1 MQITLTGTM
10 YLYGIA
16 YDSSNEMYPYSS
28 TSAIGYSNS
37 GIYKG
42 MNYMFCYPGK
52 GDAFNEKYRNAIKNP
67 TVTLKVNLTYD
78 GSQGLGDSSFKD
90 LEIRTYSQDYFEDA
104 SSPSGMSYEALWDYV
119 SYHYATKKTHSP
131 SGSFAALSFTITD
144 KTEINNIFGKGIS
157 LYPAEKGGTATTS
170 GYRNFYKK
178 VNSVSVEIT
187 GETTEAAPVVSLN
200 TSAFAG
206 QFVDG
211 TYFHPA
217 GDTPFAVGVN
227 YSQSIGVGMSALH
240 YTAKDAME
248 NVLTSGTTSA
258 TSFTFDREL
267 WKDLPASGTL
277 EVSATS
283 AHGLPSA
290 TLVIPWVITHKN
302 LSVLSPVS
310 GSIIPTGQ
318 NVELRWDLILP
329 EGMPSAPDPT
339 GYTVWPVWDG
349 GEEYQ
354 TGYKVTEREFVIP
367 AEELAG
373 HTALKLLITDEY
385 GDGTVSRR
393 KGDGKLVLL
402 YLQPSAAIHAVSLE
416 TEYETGLY
424 TPLLTAVWDS
434 AGQAAFQVLADTF
447 DSGVIWGKANRYV
460 IPKIFSDGA
469 HAVQVRI
476 QDANGSWGD
485 WTEPVFAMVKNRGNG
500 GSVNLS
506 AKAVDVGVELNIT
519 GSPAHADV
527 LIYRN
532 EKLIAQLEGTAD
544 MKFTYTDK
552 DASGECRYAV
562 RFVSENGFYSVSP
575 TVFVNATPA
584 TDGMVLEDGTWLPL
598 LYAVEHPTVYKATKT
613 EETYAKH
620 YAGRSYPVIMRS
632 GRKSR
637 TLTMEYIDKDASL
650 CDVLEEICGSVVTY
664 KNVLGEVLKAEINNV
679 SAGRSAAWNT
689 VSFRLTQCDE
699 PGEVIY
705 DLG

>member
-10 YLYGIA
+10 NRNGIKYDGEVDTYQYAETYYIGYG
-16 YDSSNEMYPYSS
+16 YSS
-28 TSAIGYSNS
+28 FT
-37 GIYKG
+37 KG
-42 MNYMFCYPGK
+42 QSRVFLYPGT
-52 GDAFNEKYRNAIKNP
+52 GDAFNKKFRESIKNP
-67 TVTLKVNLTYD
+67 TVTLRLNLKIDTSRTNTTD
-78 GSQGLGDSSFKD
+78 I
-90 LEIRTYSQDYFEDA
+90 EIKTYSQDYLGGAISVTGMTFEQR
-104 SSPSGMSYEALWDYV
+104 WDYMN
-119 SYHYATKKTHSP
+119 YHYATSKSYPVSGKLP
-131 SGSFAALSFTITD
+131 SVSITITE
-144 KTEINNIFGKGIS
+144 KTEINNIFDKGLS
-157 LYPAEKGGTATTS
+157 LYPAADSSGLRNLYQVTS
-170 GYRNFYKK
+170 A
-178 VNSVSVEIT
+178 SVEIT

-200 TSAFAG
+200 TSAFSG

-258 TSFTFDREL
+258 TSFTFEREL
-267 WKDLPASGTL
+267 WKDLPTSGTL

-354 TGYKVTEREFVIP
+354 TGYKVTDREFIIP

-416 TEYETGLY
+416 TEYESGLY

-664 KNVLGEVLKAEINNV
+664 KNVLGEVVRAEINSV

-699 PGEVIY
+699 PGEAIY

>member
-10 YLYGIA
+10 NRNGIKYNGEVDTYQYAETYYIGYG
-16 YDSSNEMYPYSS
+16 YSS
-28 TSAIGYSNS
+28 FT
-37 GIYKG
+37 KG
-42 MNYMFCYPGK
+42 QSRVFLYPGT
-52 GDAFNEKYRNAIKNP
+52 GDAFNKKFRESIKNP
-67 TVTLKVNLTYD
+67 TVTLRLNLKIDTSRTNTTD
-78 GSQGLGDSSFKD
+78 I
-90 LEIRTYSQDYFEDA
+90 EIKTYSQDYLGEA
-104 SSPSGMSYEALWDYV
+104 SSVTGMTFEQRWDYMN
-119 SYHYATKKTHSP
+119 YHYATSKSYPVSGKLP
-131 SGSFAALSFTITD
+131 SVSITITN
-144 KTEINNIFGKGIS
+144 KTEIDNIFDKGLS
-157 LYPAEKGGTATTS
+157 LYPAADSSGLRNLYQVTS
-170 GYRNFYKK
+170 A
-178 VNSVSVEIT
+178 SVEIT

-200 TSAFAG
+200 TSAFSG

-211 TYFHPA
+211 VYFHPA

-227 YSQSIGVGMSALH
+227 YSQSIGVGMSALN

-354 TGYKVTEREFVIP
+354 TGYKVTEREFIIP

-460 IPKIFSDGA
+460 IQKIFSDGA

>member
-10 YLYGIA
+10 YLVGVRYDNEA
-16 YDSSNEMYPYSS
+16 YNYQYNPTNY
-28 TSAIGYSNS
+28 IGYSYS
-37 GIYKG
+37 SLTKG
-42 MNYMFCYPGK
+42 QNRMFCYAGS
-52 GDAFNEKYRNAIKNP
+52 GDAFDEKYRNAIKNP
-67 TVTLKVNLTYD
+67 TVTLKVNLTRD
-78 GSQGLGDSSFKD
+78 GANSSAASSFND
-90 LEIRTYSQDYFEDA
+90 LEIRTYSQNFIGSVDKFGSMDYE
-104 SSPSGMSYEALWDYV
+104 EQWDYI
-119 SYHYATKKTHSP
+119 YFHAATTKTYKP
-131 SGSFAALSFTITD
+131 TGSLPELSFQITD
-144 KTEINNIFGKGIS
+144 KTEINNILGKGMALFAGYDS
-157 LYPAEKGGTATTS
+157 DGT
-170 GYRNFYKK
+170 RNFYK

-187 GETTEAAPVVSLN
+187 GETTEAAPVLSLN
-200 TSAFAG
+200 TSGFAG
-206 QFVDG
+206 TFKDG

-217 GDTPFAVGVN
+217 GNTPFTVGVN
-227 YSQSIGVGMSALH
+227 YSQGIGVSMSQLR
-240 YTAKDAME
+240 YVAKDAAGSM
-248 NVLTSGTTSA
+248 LTSGTTTA
-258 TSFTFDREL
+258 TSFTFDRSL

-277 EVSATS
+277 EVSAAS
-283 AHGLPSA
+283 AHGLLSE

-302 LSVLSPVS
+302 LSVVSPVS

-318 NVELRWDLILP
+318 DVELRWNLILP
-329 EGMPSAPDPT
+329 DGMPSAPNPT

-354 TGYKVTEREFVIP
+354 TGYKVTNREFVIS
-367 AEELAG
+367 AAELAG
-373 HTALKLLITDEY
+373 HTTLKLLITDEY

-416 TEYETGLY
+416 TEYGTGLY
-424 TPLLTAVWDS
+424 TPLLTAAWDS
-434 AGQAAFQVLADTF
+434 AGQAAFRVLADSF
-447 DSGVIWGKANRYV
+447 DSGAIWGKANRYV

-506 AKAVDVGVELNIT
+506 AKVVNVGVELNIT

-598 LYAVEHPTVYKATKT
+598 LYAVEHPTIYKATKT

-699 PGEVIY
+699 PGEAIY